1 MHPPS
6 LAFPEKYIK
15 VEDVATSLFRRDR
28 LYIVQLLE
36 ENYFTSAARKRITT
50 NPLSKKPE
58 TMFTPSCTLKSTLWL
73 KALVT
78 SAQAADEEELDDS
91 EDEDESESCIIRKK
105 NSFKFSLVV
114 TNIFCHQ
121 TLAEGKFV
129 IILYPVYYVSS
140 TASIFF

>member
-6 LAFPEKYIK
+6 LAFPEKYVK
-15 VEDVATSLFRRDR
+15 VEDVASSLFRRDR

-73 KALVT
+73 KALLT

-105 NSFKFSLVV
+105 N
-114 TNIFCHQ
+114 
-121 TLAEGKFV
+121 
-129 IILYPVYYVSS
+129 
-140 TASIFF
+140 